1 MVARL
6 RYSASMTTQA
16 SPFGARLRQ
25 WRQHRGL
32 SQLSLAGQVGS
43 TGRHISFLETGRS
56 RPSRQMVLRLAD
68 ILGIGLRDTND
79 LLHAAG
85 LPADY
90 PTAGLDSSDLAP
102 YRAAVDRMLA
112 AHEPY
117 PGMVLDRHWTVVA
130 ANRPCQ
136 ALFGPTVVGINFV
149 RDALTNPANAQ
160 AIVNWPE
167 VAWAGLDRLRN
178 HQRRRPFDPELAQ
191 LVTVAEAALA
201 GVSRPEPATPH
212 LLVCP
217 WFRIGDQ
224 VIRTI
229 AMVAQF
235 DHPAETTL
243 DELRVELMY
252 PMDDTAERFFRRMSG
267 HTDGTAATAA
277 RDQIDQTRP
286 Q

>member
-1 MVARL
+1 V
-6 RYSASMTTQA
+6 TTQA

-32 SQLSLAGQVGS
+32 SQLGLAGQVGS

-68 ILGIGLRDTND
+68 ALGIAPQDAND

-85 LPADY
+85 LPAEF
-90 PTAGLDSSDLAP
+90 PTAGLDSPDLAP

-136 ALFGPTVVGINFV
+136 ALFGPTIIDSNFV
-149 RDALTNPANAQ
+149 RDALTNPAHAE

-167 VAWAGLDRLRN
+167 VAWAGVDRLRH
-178 HQRRRPFDPELAQ
+178 HQRRYPFDPELAQ
-191 LVTVAEAALA
+191 LVAVAEAALA
-201 GVSRPEPATPH
+201 GVPRPTPAASD

-217 WFRIGDQ
+217 WFRVGDQ
-224 VIRTI
+224 IIRTI
-229 AMVAQF
+229 AMVARF
-235 DHPAETTL
+235 DHPADTTL
-243 DELRVELMY
+243 DDLRVELMY
-252 PMDDTAERFFRRMSG
+252 PMDDTADDFFRSMRC
-267 HTDGTAATAA
+267 
-277 RDQIDQTRP
+277 P
-286 Q
+286 